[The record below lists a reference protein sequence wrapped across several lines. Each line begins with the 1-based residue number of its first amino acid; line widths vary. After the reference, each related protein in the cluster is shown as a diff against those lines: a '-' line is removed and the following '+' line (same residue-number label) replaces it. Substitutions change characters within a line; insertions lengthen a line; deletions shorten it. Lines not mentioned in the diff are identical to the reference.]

1 MDKKEQ
7 ILIEIV
13 RLNTLE
19 RSIEYLIYHFQT
31 CGFSSKET
39 TREILKLLME
49 KLEEQTD
56 E

>member
-1 MDKKEQ
+1 MDRKDQ

-13 RLNTLE
+13 RHNTLE
-19 RSIEYLIYHFQT
+19 RSIKYLVYHFQT
-31 CGFSSKET
+31 SGISSKET
-39 TREILKLLME
+39 TRAILKLLME